1 MVRLIKIWT
10 MKDEDVVENVNEIY
24 IPIDICFI
32 LKVETNVFFKK
43 KEVKFSLSSYYLIL
57 SVLNNLYV
65 IEHVQMILDTFS
77 PILLFWS

>member
-10 MKDEDVVENVNEIY
+10 MKDEDVVEDVNEIY

-43 KEVKFSLSSYYLIL
+43 RSQI
-57 SVLNNLYV
+57 
-65 IEHVQMILDTFS
+65 
-77 PILLFWS
+77 